1 MSPMKVVVTG
11 GTGFIGRG
19 LVARLA
25 ERGDELCL
33 FARDPARAQAD
44 ARSSAV
50 RAERWDTES
59 VDGPWQRALAGADAV
74 VHLAGEPINSRRWND
89 AHRARILDSRVNGTR
104 NLVSAIAKLPSSQR
118 PKALISASGVD
129 FYGDTGDDE
138 KTEDSPRGTTFL
150 SDVCVAW
157 EREALIAREH
167 GVRVACARTGIVLGE
182 GGGAFEQM
190 LLPFKL
196 FVGGPV
202 GGGAQWFPWLHAED
216 MVAMYVRALD
226 DERFAAPFNAVT
238 ESVRMRDFAKALGA
252 VLHRPSWLPVPKF
265 ALSVALGA
273 MGDVVAESKRVSPA
287 FLRSIAFEWRHP
299 SLDGALRA
307 ALGRAR

>member
-1 MSPMKVVVTG
+1 MKVVVTG
-11 GTGFIGRG
+11 GTGFIGRR
-19 LVARLA
+19 LVSALA
-25 ERGDELCL
+25 ARGDELCL
-33 FARDPARAQAD
+33 FARDPARALSGAG
-44 ARSSAV
+44 AGAI

-59 VDGPWQRALAGADAV
+59 SEGSWQRALSGVDAV
-74 VHLAGEPINSRRWND
+74 IHLAGEPINSRRWND
-89 AHRARILDSRVNGTR
+89 AQRARILDSRVNGTR
-104 NLVSAIAKLPSSQR
+104 NLVTAIARLPSSER
-118 PKALISASGVD
+118 PKAFISASGVD
-129 FYGDTGDDE
+129 YYGDTGDDE
-138 KTEDSPRGTTFL
+138 KTEDSPRGSTFL

-167 GVRVACARTGIVLGE
+167 GLRVSCARTGIVLGE

-202 GGGAQWFPWLHAED
+202 GGGAQWFPWLHSED

-226 DERFAAPFNAVT
+226 DQAFCAPFNAVT

-252 VLHRPSWLPVPKF
+252 VLRRPSWLPVPKF

-273 MGDVVAESKRVSPA
+273 MGEVVAESKRVSPA
-287 FLRSIAFEWRHP
+287 FLRSIAFEWKHP

>member
-1 MSPMKVVVTG
+1 MKAVVTG
-11 GTGFIGRG
+11 GTGFIGRR
-19 LVARLA
+19 LVSALA
-25 ERGDELCL
+25 KRGDELCL
-33 FARDPARAQAD
+33 LARDPARALA
-44 ARSSAV
+44 SAPSGV
-50 RAERWDTES
+50 RAEAWDTERQ
-59 VDGPWQRALAGADAV
+59 DGPWKRALANVDAV
-74 VHLAGEPINSRRWND
+74 IHLAGEPINARRWND
-89 AHRARILDSRVNGTR
+89 AQRARILDSRVNGTR
-104 NLVSAIAKLPSSQR
+104 NLVRSIAELPSSER
-118 PKALISASGVD
+118 PKAFISASGVD
-129 FYGDTGDDE
+129 YYGDTGDDE
-138 KTEDSPRGTTFL
+138 KTEDSQRGSTFL

-157 EREALIAREH
+157 ERETLVAREH
-167 GVRVACARTGIVLGE
+167 GLRVSCARTGIVLGE

-226 DERFAAPFNAVT
+226 DAQFKGPFNAVT

-252 VLHRPSWLPVPKF
+252 ALNRPSWLPVPKF

-287 FLRSIAFEWRHP
+287 FLRSLSTPFAWRFP
-299 SLDGALRA
+299 SLDAALRDV
-307 ALGRAR
+307 LARSR